1 MRSYFFSLLAAACAS
16 LSLLSLPL
24 HAQESP
30 YFVTYNHYL
39 EEPGSLEVQWQS
51 SYGTQRGA
59 GDFLGNLLE
68 LEYGVTAWWTTELY
82 LSGQSTYGD
91 STVFTGYRWENRFR
105 PFRRE
110 HWINPV
116 LYVEFENLNGADKI
130 MREVVGHDVEA
141 EQAEPNA
148 LTRAERE
155 REFELKLI
163 LSSQAK
169 GWNIS
174 ENIIAVKNIKNEP
187 WEFGYALGVSR
198 PLALAASAR
207 RCVFCRENFAAG
219 LEMYGGLGDRHSFG
233 LPNTSHY
240 LAPSLA
246 WSLPRG
252 LALRISPGFGLND
265 NSHRFLLR
273 WSVAREFSGFGPAL
287 GRLFGGRR

>member
-1 MRSYFFSLLAAACAS
+1 MKSYFRLLLAIPFVF
-16 LSLLSLPL
+16 LFLLSIPL
-24 HAQESP
+24 HGQESP

-51 SYGTQRGA
+51 TYGTQRGA
-59 GDFLGNLLE
+59 GDFIGSVLE
-68 LEYGVTAWWTTELY
+68 LEYGATGWWTTELY
-82 LSGQSTYGD
+82 LSGQSTHGD

-130 MREVVGHDVEA
+130 LREVVGHDVEA
-141 EQAEPNA
+141 GHAEPNA

-174 ENIIAVKNIKNEP
+174 ENIIAVKNIKNNP

-207 RCVFCRENFAAG
+207 RCVFCRENFTAG

-246 WSLPRG
+246 WSLPG
-252 LALRISPGFGLND
+252 GMALRISPGFGLND